1 MPNRPEPPPWG
12 ALITDSL
19 RRAQLSAREAARR
32 AGISE
37 GRWRQITGG
46 YQVVSAGVYAPV
58 HGPAATLARMAA
70 VVGVTPA
77 QLRQAGRA
85 DAARALDAVPAQ
97 AAAGDEVLQRV
108 RQMDQD
114 EARELLGAIAL
125 QLGIKLPDGR
135 AQDRERRYG
144 T

>member
-12 ALITDSL
+12 ALITESL
-19 RRAQLSAREAARR
+19 RRAGLSAREAARR
-32 AGISE
+32 AGLSE

-58 HGPAATLARMAA
+58 RGPAATVARMAA
-70 VVGVTPA
+70 VVGVTAA

-85 DAARALDAVPAQ
+85 DAAIALEAAPAQ
-97 AAAGDEVLQRV
+97 SAAGDEVLQRV
-108 RQMDQD
+108 RQMNQD
-114 EARELLGAIAL
+114 EARELLGAIAV
-125 QLGIKLPDGR
+125 QLGIKLPEPR
-135 AQDRERRYG
+135 PAERERRYG